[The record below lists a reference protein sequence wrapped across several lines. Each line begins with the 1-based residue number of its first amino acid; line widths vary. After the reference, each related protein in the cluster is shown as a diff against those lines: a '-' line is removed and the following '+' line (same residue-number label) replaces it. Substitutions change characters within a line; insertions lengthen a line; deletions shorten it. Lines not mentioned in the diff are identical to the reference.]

1 MSSMLKLLVCV
12 LEKLPTEL
20 RHTLHRNFIP
30 YQEVL
35 PQFGSSIIRTSVVQ
49 ADTYWSYI

>member
-1 MSSMLKLLVCV
+1 MSSMLKMLVCV
-12 LEKLPTEL
+12 LEKLHTEL
-20 RHTLHRNFIP
+20 RHTRHRNFIH

-35 PQFGSSIIRTSVVQ
+35 PQFGSSIIRTYVVQ